1 MPRVFFLGS
10 QALSWGRVVVIYMLL
25 LGCGICSG
33 FLAGLLGMGGGF
45 VVVPALL
52 FVLPL
57 LNIDAVHV
65 PTVAVATSL
74 AAMVPTA
81 MSAVLAQYRK
91 DALRVE
97 WVRLLAPGVALGSAM
112 GSKVALAVNGFWIT
126 LVFTLYAV
134 FFALRM
140 IRPPAAG
147 SASRPRAQAPDPGLA
162 SALPQWTV
170 GVLIGGL
177 SSLAGV
183 GGASLVVP
191 YLLSRDAGMRQASAA
206 SSAVGLVIALVGAAG
221 FSLAPVNGV
230 ATVQNGLVGFVC
242 WPAALAIGTAALT
255 VAPLGVALAH
265 RLPVSR
271 LKQAFAIVLLIVAA
285 ASLAKALS

>member
-1 MPRVFFLGS
+1 
-10 QALSWGRVVVIYMLL
+10 VVIYLLL

-33 FLAGLLGMGGGF
+33 FLAGLLGVGGGF

-57 LNIDAVHV
+57 LNVDAAHV

-126 LVFTLYAV
+126 LIFTVYAG
-134 FFALRM
+134 FFALKM
-140 IRPPAAG
+140 IRPASKSAEPPA
-147 SASRPRAQAPDPGLA
+147 RARAPDPGLG

-170 GVLIGGL
+170 GVLIGGF
-177 SSLAGV
+177 SALAGV

-221 FSLAPVNGV
+221 FSLAPVNGL
-230 ATVQNGLVGFVC
+230 ATAQQSSLVGFVC

-265 RLPVSR
+265 RLPVGR

-285 ASLAKALS
+285 ASLVKALG